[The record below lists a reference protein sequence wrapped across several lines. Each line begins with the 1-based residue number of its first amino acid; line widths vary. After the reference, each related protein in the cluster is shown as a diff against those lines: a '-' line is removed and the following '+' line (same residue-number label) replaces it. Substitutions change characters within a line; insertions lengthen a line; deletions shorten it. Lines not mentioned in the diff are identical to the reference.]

1 MSAWR
6 RPVANTLDELRESRQ
21 HRPDFSASQLWTDT
35 MGRLGVR
42 ALQLLIIGTVVAF
55 VVIALLNLA
64 VVVIPTLI
72 AIILACAL
80 WPVVR
85 RCRQVMSN
93 MLAAWTAVLG
103 SLLVLGGVGTV
114 LVFSAIDEWDALAEQ
129 AVAGVN
135 QVRAGAEGSI
145 AN

>member
-21 HRPDFSASQLWTDT
+21 HRPDFSVSQLWTDT

-55 VVIALLNLA
+55 VVIALLNLT

-85 RCRQVMSN
+85 RCRQVISN
-93 MLAAWTAVLG
+93 MLAAWTVFLG
-103 SLLVLGGVGTV
+103 SLLVLGGVGTA
-114 LVFSAIDEWDALAEQ
+114 LVFRSEEHTSELQ
-129 AVAGVN
+129 SRGHLVC
-135 QVRAGAEGSI
+135 
-145 AN
+145 